1 MSKLIVSPC
10 NFWRRSG
17 NSSPSLRPRLA
28 GPEQEICLHIKMG
41 SHWPLLVRT
50 GQQCENMRQRPTANP
65 GSQYFKGEEQETGG
79 TLSEFS
85 KPHLRPALQFRLCVQ
100 FTSVVNQSEV
110 YPFDQFWYEEWLD
123 GKSRVV
129 LWGKRMLIW
138 SCHLPG
144 HLLSLLSDCLP
155 ITPSLSLHTSPPH
168 QSHHHHQDLLK
179 TIWREERAEGLL
191 CTYTDCLPLPD
202 LSVR

>member
-1 MSKLIVSPC
+1 MC
-10 NFWRRSG
+10 
-17 NSSPSLRPRLA
+17 
-28 GPEQEICLHIKMG
+28 

-50 GQQCENMRQRPTANP
+50 GQQCENMRQRPTANL
-65 GSQYFKGEEQETGG
+65 GSQNFKGEEQETGG
-79 TLSEFS
+79 TLIEFS

-179 TIWREERAEGLL
+179 PIWREERAEGLPCAWPL
-191 CTYTDCLPLPD
+191 CE
-202 LSVR
+202 VRVTSPSGFLRNSRAHINGLDGPFWRKEIVTTRIISSSYLNL